1 MKRFKQILFV
11 CSFVL
16 LLYSMIKIITIKK
29 DERNSKEAIPQFIS
43 AMEKKEAEINT
54 FINEIEGSIGWLTI
68 AQTESINLPI
78 MQTDNNEYYLSHD
91 AFGNENI
98 FGAAFLE
105 AEIDSE
111 NKHLIIHG
119 HSTYEPLMFTEL
131 KYFLDSDYVQK
142 NPSFLYYDKKGTYLC
157 EIVSAYSYQPTDL
170 SHYAFDEQGY
180 QEYLDLIL
188 SYNTISSS
196 AVITSKDRLITL
208 STCDMRDTSYRIL
221 VHAKM
226 TEITKI
232 DIIEKETE

>member
-29 DERNSKEAIPQFIS
+29 DERNSKEAIAQFIS
-43 AMEKKEAEINT
+43 AMEKKEAAINT
-54 FINEIEGSIGWLTI
+54 FINEIEG
-68 AQTESINLPI
+68 INLPI
-78 MQTDNNEYYLSHD
+78 MQTNNNEYYLSHD

-232 DIIEKETE
+232 DIIEKEME

>member
-119 HSTYEPLMFTEL
+119 HSTYESLMF
-131 KYFLDSDYVQK
+131 
-142 NPSFLYYDKKGTYLC
+142 
-157 EIVSAYSYQPTDL
+157 I
-170 SHYAFDEQGY
+170 
-180 QEYLDLIL
+180 
-188 SYNTISSS
+188 
-196 AVITSKDRLITL
+196 
-208 STCDMRDTSYRIL
+208 
-221 VHAKM
+221 
-226 TEITKI
+226 
-232 DIIEKETE
+232 